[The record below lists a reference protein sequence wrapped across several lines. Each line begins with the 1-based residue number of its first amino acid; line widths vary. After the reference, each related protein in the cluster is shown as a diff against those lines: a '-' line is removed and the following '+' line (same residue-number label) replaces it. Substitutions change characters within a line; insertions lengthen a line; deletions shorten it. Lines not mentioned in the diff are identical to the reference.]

1 MNIKELGGEFQF
13 INRIKKKSK
22 NRNVIVDIGDDC
34 AVIEY
39 NDDSYHL
46 YTTDMLVE
54 GDHFSLDYFSPYQI
68 GIKVMESNASD
79 IAAMGGKPV
88 YSLISLSLKEDTT
101 VEFIDGVYNGI
112 NEICERYNFD
122 LIGGDTTHGDKIVI
136 SLTLIGQVDKNK
148 LKLRSAA
155 EIGDLI
161 VVSGPLGGS
170 TAGLKLFLNTIDG
183 FDEIKK
189 YHTNPISE
197 IKNLPKILPVAK
209 AMEDVSDGLASEIRN
224 ICKMSKV
231 GAKIFREKIPL
242 NKGIK
247 KSSSLLDDDP
257 YDYALFGGEDFKLVY
272 TVNKNDRHKI
282 YGTVVGEIIKGE
294 KILLDGKELKNYG
307 YDHFS

>member
-34 AVIEY
+34 AVTEY

>member
-22 NRNVIVDIGDDC
+22 NKNVIVDIGDDC
-34 AVIEY
+34 AVTEY
-39 NDDSYHL
+39 NEDSYHL

-68 GIKVMESNASD
+68 GIKVMESNTSD

-88 YSLISLSLKEDTT
+88 YSLISISLKEDTT

-122 LIGGDTTHGDKIVI
+122 LIGGDTTHGEKIVI

-148 LKLRSAA
+148 LKMRSDA

-170 TAGLKLFLNTIDG
+170 TAGLKLFLNNIDG
-183 FDEIKK
+183 FDNIKK

-272 TVNKNDRHKI
+272 TVNKKDRHKI
-282 YGTVVGEIIKGE
+282 YGTVVGEIINGE

>member
-22 NRNVIVDIGDDC
+22 NKNVIVDIGDDC
-34 AVIEY
+34 AVTEY

-68 GIKVMESNASD
+68 GIKVMESNVSD

-148 LKLRSAA
+148 LKLRSGAD
-155 EIGDLI
+155 IGDLI

-183 FDEIKK
+183 FDDIKK

-272 TVNKNDRHKI
+272 TVNKKDRHKI